1 MDVPPIASAPEKKP
15 VQHYY
20 LVGTLMLLF
29 VIGFAGVAGYL
40 FVKGRESG
48 GDLEAIRD
56 GSWHELEEEGDFLD
70 EDSDQ
75 ERV

>member
-1 MDVPPIASAPEKKP
+1 
-15 VQHYY
+15 
-20 LVGTLMLLF
+20 MLLF

-70 EDSDQ
+70 EDSDH